1 MLSIDSVENH
11 ILAAKSQLKTF
22 CDVIATKAFRGEL
35 TIQDPSDEPAAVL
48 LARLREQTALHLQ
61 SKPRNRTNGRPS
73 PKQTNHKSDDLKA
86 HGTGLTDEGTSF
98 VKPKVEDLA
107 RTKHEPPSTQQ
118 TLPWTPESINIKIL
132 ELAPSVQ
139 IDLMHNALLGEGSL
153 EREEAIRT
161 AAERLRDAGHAEF
174 IRLRRDGPLFAAL
187 DAALTA
193 GLKAQLFDRP
203 HRGQVRAIVKEPMRV
218 PASLW
223 QRALLAAL
231 GAGPLDADAAVHAT
245 AVWAQ
250 TRIGLEFKRLRA
262 GGHIDM
268 AVRKA
273 IAELVA
279 SGAVLR
285 DNGRLRRPPT

>member
-1 MLSIDSVENH
+1 
-11 ILAAKSQLKTF
+11 
-22 CDVIATKAFRGEL
+22 
-35 TIQDPSDEPAAVL
+35 
-48 LARLREQTALHLQ
+48 
-61 SKPRNRTNGRPS
+61 
-73 PKQTNHKSDDLKA
+73 
-86 HGTGLTDEGTSF
+86 
-98 VKPKVEDLA
+98 
-107 RTKHEPPSTQQ
+107 
-118 TLPWTPESINIKIL
+118 
-132 ELAPSVQ
+132 
-139 IDLMHNALLGEGSL
+139 MHNALLGEGSL